1 MMKTIFKHHFVHE
14 RRCWRCK
21 WRQSQQRARI
31 PPACEGAPRW
41 QRQQRRRNPAAAE
54 PLQLSWRVLGV
65 EEAEIKASVA
75 TLMFPP
81 MERRS
86 TRLQRPG
93 KALCLRRSGGSHR
106 LVRQIQE
113 TPFSVSEGMLADFQS
128 LPVRAGP
135 VGSYQV
141 KSQTVSTAPNQTKAL
156 RF

>member
-1 MMKTIFKHHFVHE
+1 MRGDAGGVSGGNHNNVQRSPRLWGSATLAKTTAE
-14 RRCWRCK
+14 
-21 WRQSQQRARI
+21 
-31 PPACEGAPRW
+31 
-41 QRQQRRRNPAAAE
+41 AAAK
-54 PLQLSWRVLGV
+54 PLQLSWRLLGV

-86 TRLQRPG
+86 TRLQR
-93 KALCLRRSGGSHR
+93 ALRLRGSGGSR
-106 LVRQIQE
+106 QPVRQIQE